1 MIELHVEPRC
11 HTCAHFEAD
20 VSERGM
26 LYAGDRIVERNVVIT
41 CAHKSL
47 CDTLRKEVRE
57 ELIEMTRDLAD
68 EGR

>member
-11 HTCAHFEAD
+11 HTCAHFEVG

-26 LYAGDRIVERNVVIT
+26 LYAEDRIVEHNVVIT

-47 CDTLRKEVRE
+47 CDILRKEAKEEIMRTVRE
-57 ELIEMTRDLAD
+57 LAGED
-68 EGR
+68 R